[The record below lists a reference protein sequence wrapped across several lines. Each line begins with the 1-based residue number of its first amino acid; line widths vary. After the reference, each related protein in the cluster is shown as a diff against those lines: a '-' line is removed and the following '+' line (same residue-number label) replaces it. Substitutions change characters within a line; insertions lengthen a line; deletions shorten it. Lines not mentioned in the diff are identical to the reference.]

1 MLLRSIV
8 LCMYLACLYELSHQS
23 GELQLLFFPTLGA
36 FGFLFLARS
45 QREMMKVSSAA
56 VLAVVFG
63 NTLYFISPGVGS
75 FFATALLVVFLIQ
88 KLRLQAAP
96 VVAASFVPY
105 FAKPEA
111 FWTVP
116 MSVFASLAGLLL
128 VLTAATYAVHAG
140 KALIAGMGWTG
151 FAARRMDAGE

>member
-8 LCMYLACLYELSHQS
+8 LCMYLACLYGLSHQS
-23 GELQLLFFPTLGA
+23 DELRLLFFPTLGA

-45 QREMMKVSSAA
+45 QREMIKVSAAALLA
-56 VLAVVFG
+56 VLFG
-63 NTLYFISPGVGS
+63 NGLYFASSGVGS
-75 FFATALLVVFLIQ
+75 FFVTALLVVFLIQ

-96 VVAASFVPY
+96 IVAVSFVPY
-105 FAKPEA
+105 FARPDA

-116 MSVFASLAGLLL
+116 MSVFASLAGLFL
-128 VLTAATYAVHAG
+128 VLTAATYAVYAG
-140 KALIAGMGWTG
+140 KALIAGMGWAD